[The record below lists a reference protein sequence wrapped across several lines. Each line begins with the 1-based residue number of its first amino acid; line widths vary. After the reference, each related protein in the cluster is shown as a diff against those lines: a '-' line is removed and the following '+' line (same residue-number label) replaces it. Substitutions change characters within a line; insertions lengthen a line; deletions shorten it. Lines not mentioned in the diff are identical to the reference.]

1 MYDTIS
7 WDISLAFP
15 PEFLTLHQYMIHCQR
30 SFIMFTGIITET
42 GTIAQISR
50 SKIAIRASRALL
62 RKLGI
67 GDSIAVDGTCLTI
80 AAKDR
85 TSFTADMMTETARR
99 TALLGL
105 RRGNAVNLEI
115 PTTPTS
121 LLSGHIV
128 HGHIDCTGVLK
139 NIRQS
144 GTNHIFSISLPR
156 TFTRYIVEKGS
167 IAVNGIS
174 LTVIDVGA
182 SSFTVGI
189 IPHTW
194 KTTTFHKLRV
204 GASVNIET
212 DIIGKYME
220 KLVSKHK
227 V

>member
-1 MYDTIS
+1 
-7 WDISLAFP
+7 
-15 PEFLTLHQYMIHCQR
+15 
-30 SFIMFTGIITET
+30 MFTGIITET

-50 SKIAIRASRALL
+50 SKIAIGASHALL
-62 RKLGI
+62 HKLYI
-67 GDSIAVDGTCLTI
+67 GDSIAVDGACLTI
-80 AAKDR
+80 FEKDDE
-85 TSFTADMMTETARR
+85 SFTADIMAETVRC
-99 TALLGL
+99 TSLGSL
-105 RRGNAVNLEI
+105 RLGNAVNLEI
-115 PTTPTS
+115 PATPTS

-128 HGHIDCTGVLK
+128 HGHIDCAGVLK
-139 NIRQS
+139 NIRQN
-144 GTNHIFSISLPR
+144 GTSHICSISLPR